1 MTNDPMA
8 EIRASFFVECD
19 ELVESLLE
27 ALDRMADGSSD
38 AETINVVFR
47 AVHSIKGGAAAF
59 GLTALVAFAHRFET
73 VMDALRSGSI
83 VVDQALMKGLF
94 RAADGLIDVI
104 LAARDERPGP
114 AGSDAILAL
123 IEVFLPDGG
132 RLPSKVAEPLDFEP
146 LAMALHLDDLPDP
159 ATGGPI
165 NREPSSDAEAAQEP
179 GWVIFFRP
187 HAALYTSGNEP
198 LLLFAA
204 LRRLGSLTV
213 DCDVSALPDWADLQ
227 AEEAYLSW
235 DLTLVSTAA
244 QDEVLDVFDFV
255 TDVCDLTLS
264 RIGGVASDP
273 RNQPSDATADG
284 ADSASA
290 APALRR
296 TPVESAA
303 SATGSRGLEADMQA
317 GPGTIQHIGALRAPD
332 PPLQATAD
340 RAPSQAAPT
349 VRVDLDRI
357 DRLVNLVGELVIN
370 HAMLAQ
376 CVAEAGID
384 RNSEVARG
392 LDAFMVLTRDI
403 QDSVMMIRAQ
413 PVKPLFQR
421 MARIVRE
428 ASAAVGKEI
437 RLVTEGEATEIDK
450 TVIERLSDPLT
461 HIIRN
466 AVDHGLEL
474 PEVRTAKGKPP
485 LGTITL
491 RALHQSGRVLI
502 EVSDDGGG
510 IDRPK
515 VIDIARR
522 RGLIAADAAP
532 GDAETDAL
540 LFLPG
545 FSTSAT
551 VTALSGRGVGMDV
564 VKRAV
569 QSLGGRIAIRS
580 EPEKGTVLS
589 ISLPLTL
596 AVLDGMVVGVG
607 GQTLVIPL
615 AAVIETSRLT
625 PDDLCPL
632 GGSGTVV
639 RLRGAFVPLCDLGA
653 ELGFDRRDNPA
664 DGRIV
669 LLTQA
674 DDGSRAGL
682 IVDTIIEQRQVV
694 IKGLEKSFGSI
705 PGIAA
710 ATILGNGQIAL
721 ILDPGDIVRQA
732 RIRSDLSRQQ
742 DAFQPPV
749 TLQRAG

>member
-1 MTNDPMA
+1 MTTDPIE

-19 ELVESLLE
+19 ELVENLQD
-27 ALDRMADGSSD
+27 ALDQMAEDSSD

-47 AVHSIKGGAAAF
+47 AVHSIKGGAGAF
-59 GLTALVAFAHRFET
+59 GLTALVTFAHRLET
-73 VMDALRSGSI
+73 VMDALRAGSI
-83 VVDQALMKGLF
+83 VVDPALMKGLY

-104 LAARDERPGP
+104 AAARDGRPGP
-114 AGSDAILAL
+114 AGSNAVLAL
-123 IEVFLPDGG
+123 IEGFLPDGG
-132 RLPSKVAEPLDFEP
+132 QPPPEVAEPLDFEP
-146 LAMALHLDDLPDP
+146 LAMALHLDDMPEPDP
-159 ATGGPI
+159 AAGDPI
-165 NREPSSDAEAAQEP
+165 DQGTTFDGAASEAAQEP

-213 DCDVSALPDWADLQ
+213 ECDASALPDWADLQ
-227 AEEAYLSW
+227 AEEAYLAW
-235 DLTLVSTAA
+235 TLTLVSTAA
-244 QDEVLDVFDFV
+244 EDEVLDVFDFV

-264 RIGGVASDP
+264 RIGEA
-273 RNQPSDATADG
+273 
-284 ADSASA
+284 ASA
-290 APALRR
+290 A
-296 TPVESAA
+296 
-303 SATGSRGLEADMQA
+303 GSGGLEPGIQA
-317 GPGTIQHIGALRAPD
+317 GTGAIPHIGAPNAQD
-332 PPLQATAD
+332 PVLHAAAV
-340 RAPSQAAPT
+340 RAPSEAAPT

-376 CVAEAGID
+376 CIAEAGIE

-392 LDAFMVLTRDI
+392 LDAFMALTRDI

-413 PVKPLFQR
+413 PVKTLFQR

-474 PEVRTAKGKPP
+474 PEIRTANGKPP

-491 RALHQSGRVLI
+491 RARHQSGRVVI
-502 EVSDDGGG
+502 EVSDDGRG

-515 VIDIARR
+515 VLDIARR
-522 RGLIAADAAP
+522 RGLIAEDAAP
-532 GDAETDAL
+532 GDADTDAL

-551 VTALSGRGVGMDV
+551 VTSLSGRGVGMDV

-569 QSLGGRIAIRS
+569 QSLGGRIAVRS
-580 EPEKGTVLS
+580 EPEKGTALS

-625 PDDLCPL
+625 PGDLCPL
-632 GGSGTVV
+632 AGSGTVV
-639 RLRGAFVPLCDLGA
+639 RLRGEFVPLCDLA
-653 ELGFDRRDNPA
+653 DELGFGGPRGPI

-674 DDGSRAGL
+674 DDGSRAAL

-694 IKGLEKSFGSI
+694 IKGLEKSFGRI

-721 ILDPGDIVRQA
+721 IIDPGDIVRQA
-732 RIRSDLSRQQ
+732 RIRSDVSRQQ
-742 DAFQPPV
+742 DAFQPPLN
-749 TLQRAG
+749 LQRAG